1 MPTDTGAASA
11 LQNVHLFSRTPLLDS
26 SPAETRQALRTYFIN
41 TFDEYTR
48 LFDALSCNDAFYIKP
63 INLRHPLIFY
73 FGHTA
78 TFFINKML
86 LSRLVESR
94 IDERMES
101 IFAVGVDEMSWDD
114 LDDTH
119 YQWPTVQEV
128 RDYRAKVRATVL
140 NVIDNSPLTTPI
152 GSTLGGR

>member
-11 LQNVHLFSRTPLLDS
+11 LQNVHLFSRTPLLDSS

-73 FGHTA
+73 FGHTDR
-78 TFFINKML
+78 K
-86 LSRLVESR
+86 SV
-94 IDERMES
+94 
-101 IFAVGVDEMSWDD
+101 V
-114 LDDTH
+114 
-119 YQWPTVQEV
+119 
-128 RDYRAKVRATVL
+128 
-140 NVIDNSPLTTPI
+140 
-152 GSTLGGR
+152 

>member
-48 LFDALSCNDAFYIKP
+48 LFDALNCVDAFYIKP

-78 TFFINKML
+78 TFFINKL
-86 LSRLVESR
+86 LFSRLVESG
-94 IDERMES
+94 IDEHRKF
-101 IFAVGVDEMSWDD
+101 IFALGVDELSW
-114 LDDTH
+114 
-119 YQWPTVQEV
+119 V
-128 RDYRAKVRATVL
+128 VL
-140 NVIDNSPLTTPI
+140 ASII
-152 GSTLGGR
+152 YH